1 MFGNIKNIYNTV
13 NSENITLLIQTYVV
27 VCLLQID
34 MYIFLPF
41 SNLIIQHDF
50 WK

>member
-34 MYIFLPF
+34 MYIFF
-41 SNLIIQHDF
+41 TI
-50 WK
+50 